1 MILLMLLLISIY
13 ENLKCGLD
21 QDVFDAFAH
30 FYLEKLYKVV

>member
-21 QDVFDAFAH
+21 QDVFDAFAN
-30 FYLEKLYKVV
+30 FYLEKFKNVV